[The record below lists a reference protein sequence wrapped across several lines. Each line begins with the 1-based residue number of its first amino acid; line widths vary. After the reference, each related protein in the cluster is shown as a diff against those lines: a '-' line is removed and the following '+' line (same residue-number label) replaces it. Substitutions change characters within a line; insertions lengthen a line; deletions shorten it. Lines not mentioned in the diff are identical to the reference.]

1 MKKNTEG
8 ACKFLCD
15 YLPLIIFFAFF
26 KLSNSSNPLLSA
38 TLAMMIATFL
48 ALIISYFLLKKIPKI
63 ALFSAI
69 ILGFFGGLTLF
80 LHNEIFIKIK
90 PTVVNLTFASILIFG
105 YFKKRPFIS
114 YLLGEQI
121 KMDIDAWLKLSLR
134 WGIFFIFLATLNEII
149 WRNFSTE
156 FWVQFKVFGMM
167 PISIIFTISQMPFMI
182 GEIKKFE
189 TKRIKQ

>member
-1 MKKNTEG
+1 MKKNIE
-8 ACKFLCD
+8 ASCKFLCD

-26 KLSNSSNPLLSA
+26 KLSNSSNPLLPA
-38 TLAMMIATFL
+38 TLAMIITTFIALVISFL
-48 ALIISYFLLKKIPKI
+48 LLKKVPKI
-63 ALFSAI
+63 ALFSAV

-80 LHNEIFIKIK
+80 LHNDIFIKIK

-105 YFKKRPFIS
+105 YFKKKPFIS

-121 KMDIDAWLKLSLR
+121 KMSVDAWLKLSLR
-134 WGIFFIFLATLNEII
+134 WGIFFMFLALLNEII

-182 GEIKKFE
+182 NEIKKFE
-189 TKRIKQ
+189 IRKIKQ